1 VTISVISIS
10 FLLARD
16 LLCPYFLV
24 YVAIQKP
31 DDNVAANLEIAL
43 DRMIKTKILCM
54 AFLSFPQMKEYLAVL
69 QEKGLLEHLAMDH
82 EYRMTDKG
90 KQFVKMYKDVGRIM
104 FRSCTPTRPAS
115 VESNRMLQR
124 FLDLLLLFVHYY
136 CSHGQ

>member
-1 VTISVISIS
+1 MTISVISIS

-16 LLCPYFLV
+16 LLYPYFPV
-24 YVAIQKP
+24 YVEIQKP

-43 DRMIKTKILCM
+43 DRMIKTRILCM

-69 QEKGLLEHLAMDH
+69 QQKGLLEHLAMDH

-104 FRSCTPTRPAS
+104 FPSCTATKPAS

-124 FLDLLLLFVHYY
+124 LLDLLLLFVHYY

>member
-1 VTISVISIS
+1 VTISVISIT

-16 LLCPYFLV
+16 LLYPYFLV
-24 YVAIQKP
+24 YVEIQKP

-43 DRMIKTKILCM
+43 DGVTKILCM

-90 KQFVKMYKDVGRIM
+90 KQFVKMY
-104 FRSCTPTRPAS
+104 
-115 VESNRMLQR
+115 
-124 FLDLLLLFVHYY
+124 
-136 CSHGQ
+136 